1 MHSIPVFKR
10 KSLIQRAWF
19 DVMRNW
25 QLYLL
30 ILIPLA
36 ILILFKYAPMYGV
49 QIAFRDFK
57 ITRSITSG
65 TWVGLEYF
73 TKFFDSPMAWTY
85 IGNTLAISLYELCTF
100 PLSLVLALLL
110 NYLPSKRYR
119 KAIQMISY
127 APHFISTVVMCGI
140 ILQFLQARGGLI
152 NVLLNLV
159 GIESRNWIT
168 YPSAFRHIYVW
179 SGVWQGLGYSSII
192 YIAALSAVPPDLH
205 EAAIVDGANIVKR
218 IWHVDIPCV
227 LPTFCI
233 LLIMRCGS
241 ILNVGFQKVLLLQN
255 NLNLSVSEIIST
267 YTYNIGLNSSGAVPQ
282 YSYGAAIGLFTSVV
296 NLVLLVIVNAI
307 TKRLSGNG
315 LW

>member
-10 KSLIQRAWF
+10 KSLVQRAWF

-127 APHFISTVVMCGI
+127 APHFIPRWLC
-140 ILQFLQARGGLI
+140 
-152 NVLLNLV
+152 
-159 GIESRNWIT
+159 
-168 YPSAFRHIYVW
+168 
-179 SGVWQGLGYSSII
+179 
-192 YIAALSAVPPDLH
+192 AASFCNFCRRV
-205 EAAIVDGANIVKR
+205 AA
-218 IWHVDIPCV
+218 
-227 LPTFCI
+227 
-233 LLIMRCGS
+233 
-241 ILNVGFQKVLLLQN
+241 
-255 NLNLSVSEIIST
+255 
-267 YTYNIGLNSSGAVPQ
+267 
-282 YSYGAAIGLFTSVV
+282 
-296 NLVLLVIVNAI
+296 
-307 TKRLSGNG
+307 
-315 LW
+315 

>member
-10 KSLIQRAWF
+10 KSLVQRAWF

-192 YIAALSAVPPDLH
+192 YLGSITGISDEYY
-205 EAAIVDGANIVKR
+205 EAAVIDGATKWQQIVQITLPFLKPMAGAHDYAR
-218 IWHVDIPCV
+218 GFHVLQQFRSV
-227 LPTFCI
+227 L
-233 LLIMRCGS
+233 
-241 ILNVGFQKVLLLQN
+241 
-255 NLNLSVSEIIST
+255 
-267 YTYNIGLNSSGAVPQ
+267 SGAHEFRP
-282 YSYGAAIGLFTSVV
+282 ALFRYEYHRRV
-296 NLVLLVIVNAI
+296 
-307 TKRLSGNG
+307 RL
-315 LW
+315 

>member
-10 KSLIQRAWF
+10 KSLVQRAWF

-100 PLSLVLALLL
+100 PLSLLLALD
-110 NYLPSKRYR
+110 N
-119 KAIQMISY
+119 
-127 APHFISTVVMCGI
+127 
-140 ILQFLQARGGLI
+140 
-152 NVLLNLV
+152 
-159 GIESRNWIT
+159 
-168 YPSAFRHIYVW
+168 
-179 SGVWQGLGYSSII
+179 
-192 YIAALSAVPPDLH
+192 
-205 EAAIVDGANIVKR
+205 
-218 IWHVDIPCV
+218 
-227 LPTFCI
+227 
-233 LLIMRCGS
+233 
-241 ILNVGFQKVLLLQN
+241 FQ
-255 NLNLSVSEIIST
+255 
-267 YTYNIGLNSSGAVPQ
+267 
-282 YSYGAAIGLFTSVV
+282 
-296 NLVLLVIVNAI
+296 
-307 TKRLSGNG
+307 
-315 LW
+315 